1 MNVNPQNRQKVL
13 LIATASVI
21 ALYVLDAVLITPLTT
36 TWKTHAAEI
45 VKLQKD
51 VARGRGL
58 IERGPQTQRKW
69 TEMQAGA
76 LPKDAAQAEQ
86 DLISAFDRWG
96 RENRIELGSIKPQW
110 KRGTDRYSTLE
121 CRVDAT
127 GTLATLSRFLYELEK
142 SPIALRVDSVELT
155 ARDEGGNVCP
165 RLEKGARKPFKAVG
179 ECAHL
184 GEQKSIEHEP

>member
-1 MNVNPQNRQKVL
+1 MKLTPQNRQKVL
-13 LIATASVI
+13 LIATAAAI
-21 ALYVLDAVLITPLTT
+21 ALYVLDAVLITPLTK
-36 TWKTHAAEI
+36 TWQTHAAEI
-45 VKLQKD
+45 VKLTKD

-69 TEMQAGA
+69 AEMQAGA

-96 RENRIELGSIKPQW
+96 RDNRIELGSIKPQW

-155 ARDEGGNVCP
+155 ARDEGGNKLTLGLIVSGLRMAP
-165 RLEKGARKPFKAVG
+165 LEGRL
-179 ECAHL
+179 
-184 GEQKSIEHEP
+184 